1 MATPPANAPT
11 DAPPT
16 DAPVAVVPA
25 RRAPMALVTY
35 AFVLLVLLIVVV
47 LLVVKVTRGTTTAV
61 PPPVTPASQ
70 PVVQA
75 TATVPPLVFDTVGAP
90 ASDGPLPVLL
100 SGQSPLVIDG
110 RAGVV
115 YVGSEFCPYCAAARW
130 ALVVALS
137 RFGTFDHLGQT
148 SSSGAEVFPGIQT
161 FSFDGTSYRSRYVAW
176 SAVEEYGPML
186 DQNEP
191 AGFPLLHDPGPLARS
206 LMDRY
211 DAGTGGGGGTTG
223 AATLPFIDIGN
234 RVLIEGA
241 DIGFSPGALQGVSMA
256 QIATDLSDP
265 TSPVAEA
272 VIGAANELTAA
283 VCATTDEKPTTVC
296 RSAGVRA
303 GAIRLGL

>member
-1 MATPPANAPT
+1 MASTPANA
-11 DAPPT
+11 PT

-47 LLVVKVTRGTTTAV
+47 LLVVKVTRGTTAVV
-61 PPPVTPASQ
+61 PPPVAPAAQ

-75 TATVPPLVFDTVGAP
+75 TATVPPLVFNTVGAP
-90 ASDGPLPVLL
+90 APGGPLPVLL
-100 SGQSPLVIDG
+100 SGQSPLLIDG

-137 RFGTFDHLGQT
+137 RFGTFDHLGAT

-176 SAVEEYGPML
+176 SALEEYGPML

-191 AGFPLLHDPGPLARS
+191 AGFPLLHDPGLLART
-206 LMDRY
+206 LMNRY
-211 DAGTGGGGGTTG
+211 DTGAGATSGG

-234 RVLIEGA
+234 RVLVEGA

-256 QIATDLSDP
+256 QIATDLSEP

-283 VCATTDEKPTTVC
+283 VCATTNEQPTRVC

>member
-1 MATPPANAPT
+1 MASTPANAPT

-16 DAPVAVVPA
+16 DAPVAAAPV

-47 LLVVKVTRGTTTAV
+47 LLVVKVTRGTTAAV
-61 PPPVTPASQ
+61 PPPVAPAAQ
-70 PVVQA
+70 PVVQDSE
-75 TATVPPLVFDTVGAP
+75 TVPPLVFNTVGAP
-90 ASDGPLPVLL
+90 APEGPLPVVLP
-100 SGQSPLVIDG
+100 SQTPLVIDG

-137 RFGTFDHLGQT
+137 RFGTFAHLGET
-148 SSSGAEVFPGIQT
+148 SSSHDEVFPGIQT
-161 FSFDGTSYRSRYVAW
+161 FSFDGTSYRSRYLAW
-176 SAVEEYGPML
+176 SAVEEYGPTL
-186 DQNEP
+186 DSNEP
-191 AGFPLLHDPGPLARS
+191 AGFPLLHDPGPLARI
-206 LMDRY
+206 LMARY
-211 DAGTGGGGGTTG
+211 DTGGDSGTSGG

-234 RVLIEGA
+234 RVLVEGA
-241 DIGFSPGALQGVSMA
+241 DIGFSPGALQGLSMA

-283 VCATTDEKPTTVC
+283 VCATTNEKPTTVC

-303 GAIRLGL
+303 GAVRLGL

>member
-1 MATPPANAPT
+1 MASTPANA
-11 DAPPT
+11 PT
-16 DAPVAVVPA
+16 DAPVAVVPV

-47 LLVVKVTRGTTTAV
+47 LLVVKVTRGTTAVV
-61 PPPVTPASQ
+61 PPPVAPASQ

-75 TATVPPLVFDTVGAP
+75 TAAVPPLVFNTVGAP
-90 ASDGPLPVLL
+90 APDGPLPVVLP
-100 SGQSPLVIDG
+100 GQPPLVIDG

-137 RFGTFDHLGQT
+137 RFGTFDHLGAT

-161 FSFDGTSYRSRYVAW
+161 FSFDGATYRSRYVAW
-176 SAVEEYGPML
+176 SAVEEYGPTL
-186 DQNEP
+186 DSNEP
-191 AGFPLLHDPGPLARS
+191 AGFPLLHDPGPLART

-211 DAGTGGGGGTTG
+211 DTGTGGARGATTG
-223 AATLPFIDIGN
+223 GVATLPFIDIGN
-234 RVLIEGA
+234 RVLVEGA

-283 VCATTDEKPTTVC
+283 VCATTNEKPTTVC